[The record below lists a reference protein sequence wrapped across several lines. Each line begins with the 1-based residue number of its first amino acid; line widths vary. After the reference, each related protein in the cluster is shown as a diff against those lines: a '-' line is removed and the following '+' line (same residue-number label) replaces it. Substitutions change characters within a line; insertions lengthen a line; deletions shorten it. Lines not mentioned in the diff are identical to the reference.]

1 MLRDMSALD
10 RLLAEGMI
18 EEGVR
23 RVGAEQELFL
33 VDRSWHPAPVAMPVL
48 ERLQDGHFTTELG
61 AFQLELNLEPHL
73 FGGDC
78 FGKMERQLGELLSKL
93 KAVVLSTGHDIVL
106 TGILPTL

>member
-23 RVGAEQELFL
+23 RVGAEQEMFL
-33 VDRSWHPAPVAMPVL
+33 VDRAWHPAPVAMPVL
-48 ERLQDGHFTTELG
+48 EKLQEPHFTTELG
-61 AFQLELNLEPHL
+61 AFQHELNLDPHR
-73 FGGDC
+73 FGGNC
-78 FGKMERQLGELLSKL
+78 FSLMERQLGELLMKL

-106 TGILPTL
+106 